1 MEEYIVKMEHIC
13 KSFPGVKALD
23 DVSFNLKPG
32 EVMAL
37 LGENGAGKSTLMKC
51 LFGVYSKDGGHIYV
65 DGEEVAVSDEVYEA
79 YASMDRRERDLTDE
93 SDTPQDLSFERCV
106 EDHVPFE
113 LLYENGRGSLEEDLE
128 RKGMLCILRK
138 ALQSIPAE
146 EQEFIRELFFLHR
159 TTRELAQKYGVSQPA
174 IVKRK
179 QRVLSVLKKYFENF

>member
-1 MEEYIVKMEHIC
+1 
-13 KSFPGVKALD
+13 
-23 DVSFNLKPG
+23 
-32 EVMAL
+32 
-37 LGENGAGKSTLMKC
+37 
-51 LFGVYSKDGGHIYV
+51 
-65 DGEEVAVSDEVYEA
+65 
-79 YASMDRRERDLTDE
+79 MDRRERYLTDE

-128 RKGMLCILRK
+128 RKEMLCILHK

-146 EQEFIRELFFLHR
+146 EPEFIRELFFLHR

-179 QRVLSVLKKYFENF
+179 QRVLLTLKKYFENF